1 MQMSSDDQ
9 KKVKMERNCEVTTD
23 EAQELQEITNE
34 EDDHREKSI
43 NDKNKSKINTTDGN
57 LVQTMNPEVKDVTDN
72 VQNEGVINEDEP
84 KEANTT
90 IDEKKKGI
98 ENKTV
103 AEVRKS
109 QRITKQR
116 IVIHPDQIGD
126 RDDT

>member
-1 MQMSSDDQ
+1 M
-9 KKVKMERNCEVTTD
+9 
-23 EAQELQEITNE
+23 TNE
-34 EDDHREKSI
+34 EDDHREESI
-43 NDKNKSKINTTDGN
+43 DGKDKSKANTTDGN
-57 LVQTMNPEVKDVTDN
+57 LAQTMNPEVKDVTDD

-90 IDEKKKGI
+90 VVEKKKGI

-116 IVIHPDQIGD
+116 MVIHPDQIGD
-126 RDDT
+126 CDDT

>member
-1 MQMSSDDQ
+1 
-9 KKVKMERNCEVTTD
+9 
-23 EAQELQEITNE
+23 
-34 EDDHREKSI
+34 
-43 NDKNKSKINTTDGN
+43 
-57 LVQTMNPEVKDVTDN
+57 MNPEVKDVTVD

-90 IDEKKKGI
+90 VVEKKKGI

-116 IVIHPDQIGD
+116 MVIHPDQIGVCD
-126 RDDT
+126 NT